1 MLSIFI
7 LTSAINHHY
16 KIIPHKDF
24 VSLNTVL
31 SSTFSV
37 VDMNLTS
44 QSVTYLSLVPFES
57 VAILLYQFNDLAKL
71 IFLSILFL
79 AALN

>member
-7 LTSAINHHY
+7 LTSAINRHF
-16 KIIPHKDF
+16 KIIPHHDF

-37 VDMNLTS
+37 VDMNLIS
-44 QSVTYLSLVPFES
+44 HSVAYSSIMPFKSATYL
-57 VAILLYQFNDLAKL
+57 LY
-71 IFLSILFL
+71 
-79 AALN
+79 